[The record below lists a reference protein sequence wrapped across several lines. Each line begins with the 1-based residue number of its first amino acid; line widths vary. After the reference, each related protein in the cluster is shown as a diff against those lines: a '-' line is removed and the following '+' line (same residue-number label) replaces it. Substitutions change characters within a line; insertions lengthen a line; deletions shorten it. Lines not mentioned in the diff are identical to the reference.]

1 MGLAPDVQDV
11 AALSEA
17 HIEPQ
22 RLRRQFSVHVTEH
35 VPGAGNVDAGPGE
48 GILRI
53 GVEDRMQLVEK
64 AKAAR
69 GG

>member
-17 HIEPQ
+17 HVELQ
-22 RLRRQFSVHVTEH
+22 GLRRQLLVHVTEH
-35 VPGAGNVDAGPGE
+35 VPGAGDADAGPGE
-48 GILRI
+48 GTLRI